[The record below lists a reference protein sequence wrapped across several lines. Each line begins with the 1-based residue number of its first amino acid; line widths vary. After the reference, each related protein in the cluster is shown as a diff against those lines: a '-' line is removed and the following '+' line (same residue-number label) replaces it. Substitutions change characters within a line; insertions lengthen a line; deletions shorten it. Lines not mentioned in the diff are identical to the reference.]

1 MSQAATYIM
10 GFGWGWLAF
19 IGYLLALTFNGL
31 YRETLGLQIFVLA
44 VSLDS
49 FLFAVV
55 CLGNVKHGECAS
67 SAAWDMHRA
76 GKWQGKLLVPVIDLI
91 FRPWMTEHCR
101 KSWVWQ
107 KHLYE

>member
-1 MSQAATYIM
+1 MNM
-10 GFGWGWLAF
+10 PPFGIAELVSVV
-19 IGYLLALTFNGL
+19 YLLTLLSTGL
-31 YRETLGLQIFVLA
+31 FQGNLGLRVFVLA
-44 VSLDS
+44 VAFDA
-49 FLFAVV
+49 FLFAVA

-67 SAAWDMHRA
+67 SAAWDLHRA
-76 GKWQGKLLVPVIDLI
+76 GKWQGKLLVPVIDFF

>member
-1 MSQAATYIM
+1 MLP
-10 GFGWGWLAF
+10 FGIAELVSAV
-19 IGYLLALTFNGL
+19 YLLMLLLTGL
-31 YRETLGLQIFVLA
+31 IQGSLGQRVFVLA
-44 VSLDS
+44 VALDA

-67 SAAWDMHRA
+67 SAAWDLHRA

-107 KHLYE
+107 RSIYLDV